1 MNRTRTGER
10 PVTVYVEALSLVN
23 ALGDDDDAILANLA
37 QGRAPGMEGPLVR
50 TVDGFEAPFGRVT
63 IDLPDESSGP
73 SSRNNR
79 LLHACWLRKK
89 AEFEDRLKD
98 FDDARIAVVLGTS
111 TSGSQEFSDW
121 WKATKAGAPLPIF
134 AGEWQEMGDPS
145 RDFAA
150 FVGAKGPAY
159 TIATACTSSARA
171 IISAARLLEAG
182 LADAVIAGGADT
194 FADMPLNGFHALGV
208 LAGERTRPLTAQR
221 PGITIGEG
229 AGLMLLTRR
238 PSPVKLTGWGE
249 SSDGHHMS
257 SPEPEGRGAEAAV
270 RGALARAGLAPDD
283 IVYVNLHGT
292 GTGQNDASELSAMQ
306 RVFEGRTPMSSTKA
320 YTGHTLG
327 AAGVTDA
334 GLLVLMLMKGVLK
347 LPAQFSADQTPDG
360 TLPLEGVLRT
370 PAVMTPGPVMS
381 TNLAFGG
388 SNTALI
394 FEPNA

>member
-1 MNRTRTGER
+1 M
-10 PVTVYVEALSLVN
+10 TVYVEALSLVN
-23 ALGDDDDAILANLA
+23 ALGEDDDAILANLA
-37 QGRAPGMEGPLVR
+37 EGRAPGMEGSLVL
-50 TVDGFEAPFGRVT
+50 TVDGFEAPFGHVT
-63 IDLPDESSGP
+63 IDLPDTNPP

-79 LLHACWLRKK
+79 LLRACWNLRKT
-89 AEFEDRLKD
+89 EFESRLKD
-98 FDDARIAVVLGTS
+98 FEDERIAVVLGTS

-121 WKATKAGAPLPIF
+121 WKARKFGSEMPPF

-145 RDFAA
+145 RDFAS

-208 LAGERTRPLTAQR
+208 LAGERTRPLTDHR

-229 AGLMLLTRR
+229 AGLMLFTRR
-238 PSPVKLTGWGE
+238 PSAVKLSGWGE

-270 RGALARAGLAPDD
+270 RGALSRAGLTPDD

-292 GTGQNDASELSAMQ
+292 GTGQNDASELAAMN
-306 RVFEGRTPMSSTKA
+306 RVFGGRTAMSSTKT

-334 GLLVLMLMKGVLK
+334 GLLVLGLMHGGLK
-347 LPAQFSADQTPDG
+347 LPAQFSEDQTPDE
-360 TLPLEGVLRT
+360 TLPLSGVLRE
-370 PAVMTPGPVMS
+370 PALIAPGPVMS

-394 FEPNA
+394 FEPTS

>member
-1 MNRTRTGER
+1 M
-10 PVTVYVEALSLVN
+10 TVYVEALSLVN
-23 ALGDDDDAILANLA
+23 ALGEDDDAILANLA
-37 QGRAPGMEGPLVR
+37 EGRAPGMEGSLVL
-50 TVDGFEAPFGRVT
+50 TVDGFEAPFGHVT
-63 IDLPDESSGP
+63 IDLPDTNPP

-79 LLHACWLRKK
+79 LLRACWNLRKT
-89 AEFEDRLKD
+89 EFESRLKD
-98 FDDARIAVVLGTS
+98 FEDERIAVVLGTS

-121 WKATKAGAPLPIF
+121 WKARKFGSEMPPF

-145 RDFAA
+145 RDFAS

-208 LAGERTRPLTAQR
+208 LAGERTRPLTDHR

-229 AGLMLLTRR
+229 AGLMLFTRR
-238 PSPVKLTGWGE
+238 PSAVKLSGWGE

-270 RGALARAGLAPDD
+270 RGALSRAGLTPDD

-292 GTGQNDASELSAMQ
+292 GTGQNDASELAAMN
-306 RVFEGRTPMSSTKA
+306 RVFGGRTAMSSTKT

-334 GLLVLMLMKGVLK
+334 GLLVLGLMH
-347 LPAQFSADQTPDG
+347 
-360 TLPLEGVLRT
+360 
-370 PAVMTPGPVMS
+370 
-381 TNLAFGG
+381 GG
-388 SNTALI
+388 
-394 FEPNA
+394 